1 MNIGVKVEQHVPYKT
16 NQSQWNRF
24 PVNMKLITAI
34 LFIFL
39 SFNAF
44 SEKVY
49 FINLQDGD
57 ILKSPFLVQF
67 GLTGK
72 GIAPAGVDIENTG
85 HHHLLINVDE
95 IDYSSPIPSTSQ
107 HLHFGLGQTETKLDL
122 PSGKHRLQLILGD
135 KHHIPHQP
143 PLASEVI
150 EVTVM

>member
-1 MNIGVKVEQHVPYKT
+1 
-16 NQSQWNRF
+16 
-24 PVNMKLITAI
+24 MKLITAI

-72 GIAPAGVDIENTG
+72 GIAPSGVDIENTG

-95 IDYSSPIPSTSQ
+95 IDYSLPIPSTSQ
-107 HLHFGLGQTETKLDL
+107 HLHFGLGQTETNLDL
-122 PSGKHRLQLILGD
+122 PSGRHKLQLILGD
-135 KHHIPHQP
+135 KYHIPHRP
-143 PLASEVI
+143 PLVSEII
-150 EVTVM
+150 EVTVME

>member
-1 MNIGVKVEQHVPYKT
+1 
-16 NQSQWNRF
+16 
-24 PVNMKLITAI
+24 MKSIILI

-57 ILKSPFLVQF
+57 VLKSPFLVQF
-67 GLTGK
+67 GLEGK
-72 GIAPAGVDIENTG
+72 GIAPAGIDIKNTG

-135 KHHIPHQP
+135 KHHTPHQP
-143 PLASEVI
+143 PLASEII
-150 EVTVM
+150 EVTVME

>member
-1 MNIGVKVEQHVPYKT
+1 
-16 NQSQWNRF
+16 
-24 PVNMKLITAI
+24 MKSIILI

-57 ILKSPFLVQF
+57 VLKSPFLVQF
-67 GLTGK
+67 GLEGK
-72 GIAPAGVDIENTG
+72 GIAPAGVDIKNTG

-107 HLHFGLGQTETKLDL
+107 HLHFGLGQTETNLKL
-122 PSGKHRLQLILGD
+122 PSGKHKLQLILGD
-135 KHHIPHQP
+135 KYHVPHQP
-143 PLASEVI
+143 PLASEII
-150 EVTVM
+150 EVTVE